1 MIKAIAVGAST
12 GGVAAMREI
21 AAGLPAD
28 FPIPVLVT
36 IHIGPHRSYLAD
48 ILQDSGPLPCK
59 QAEAGEPILGGV
71 IYVAPPDHHLV
82 VEAGRAELVRGPKEN
97 WARPAIDPL
106 FRSAALEYGPELVAV
121 VLSGKLNDG
130 TAGLYEVK
138 RRGGAT
144 VVQDPSDA
152 QEPSM
157 PRSALRHVDVDYVVP
172 LARLPSL
179 LVALTVE
186 RSGGARSKSASP
198 SEASM
203 SETASHWANPTAQ
216 TCPECGGAM
225 SRDDIGTLSRY
236 RCHTGH
242 VFTSELLAEAQLA
255 MIDQMLEGVFRSLKE
270 RAAICSAL
278 AARNGPVT
286 ASEAEG
292 WSLAADEATDRA
304 EVIEKL
310 LKSTWIRPDAA

>member
-1 MIKAIAVGAST
+1 
-12 GGVAAMREI
+12 
-21 AAGLPAD
+21 
-28 FPIPVLVT
+28 
-36 IHIGPHRSYLAD
+36 
-48 ILQDSGPLPCK
+48 
-59 QAEAGEPILGGV
+59 
-71 IYVAPPDHHLV
+71 
-82 VEAGRAELVRGPKEN
+82 
-97 WARPAIDPL
+97 
-106 FRSAALEYGPELVAV
+106 
-121 VLSGKLNDG
+121 
-130 TAGLYEVK
+130 
-138 RRGGAT
+138 
-144 VVQDPSDA
+144 
-152 QEPSM
+152 
-157 PRSALRHVDVDYVVP
+157 
-172 LARLPSL
+172 
-179 LVALTVE
+179 
-186 RSGGARSKSASP
+186 
-198 SEASM
+198 
-203 SETASHWANPTAQ
+203 
-216 TCPECGGAM
+216 M

>member
-203 SETASHWANPTAQ
+203 SETASHWANPTAHVPGMRRRNVARRHRDVEPLPLPYGARIHERVACRSSACHDRSDARGRVPQ
-216 TCPECGGAM
+216 PQGACGDLFRAGGEK
-225 SRDDIGTLSRY
+225 RP
-236 RCHTGH
+236 CHRFGGRR
-242 VFTSELLAEAQLA
+242 VEPRR
-255 MIDQMLEGVFRSLKE
+255 G
-270 RAAICSAL
+270 
-278 AARNGPVT
+278 
-286 ASEAEG
+286 
-292 WSLAADEATDRA
+292 
-304 EVIEKL
+304 
-310 LKSTWIRPDAA
+310 